1 MRRRRLL
8 RPLILTA
15 GDAIELA
22 TGQGSSD
29 FLTVNSRFANLAGS
43 QDVLGLG
50 KLEQAMVL

>member
-1 MRRRRLL
+1 MRRRRPLT
-8 RPLILTA
+8 PLILTA